1 MEKSSASVIQQQGEP
16 EFDISPFTRAK
27 LQLAMKIEY
36 EGRSPEEVFEVMG
49 DPARLKDW
57 YLLVKEVHIKPA
69 GEDGSSDFDV
79 EFTFFGKVQE
89 EILHWDVPK
98 RYVYKATGPDFP
110 IRDYVAMIEVNQL
123 SEDRGEMRWL
133 AWWDLIEGEHF
144 QRILPAMLPAIN
156 EASLKR
162 LASLIGGVSCSA
174 ESFM

>member
-1 MEKSSASVIQQQGEP
+1 MEQPTENTIFQRSSPG
-16 EFDISPFTRAK
+16 FDIRPFTSAK
-27 LQLAMKIEY
+27 LQLAMKINY
-36 EGRSPEEVFEVMG
+36 QGRSPEDVFEVMG

-57 YLLVKEVHIKPA
+57 YLLVKQVHIKPP

-123 SEDRGEMRWL
+123 SEDHGEMRWL
-133 AWWDLIEGEHF
+133 AWWDVIEGEHF

-156 EASLKR
+156 EASLER
-162 LASLIGGVSCSA
+162 LASLIGGVSHSA

>member
-1 MEKSSASVIQQQGEP
+1 MENSTENTILQQQSAG
-16 EFDISPFTRAK
+16 FDISPYTGAK
-27 LQLAMKIEY
+27 LQLAMTIEY
-36 EGRSPEEVFEVMG
+36 QGRSPEEVFEIMG

-57 YLLVKEVHIKPA
+57 YLLVKDVHIKPA

-89 EILHWDVPK
+89 EILHWDVPR

-133 AWWDLIEGEHF
+133 AWWDVIEGEHF

-156 EASLKR
+156 AASLKR